1 MRDQGDGDFQDCFC
15 KGLAKADSPSSVER
29 QPREGVALLSTRS
42 ARKWVSGVETI
53 RQELIRSLPLA
64 GVPVEAMDVDGHG
77 SATLDNKATDF
88 RILLKVHRR
97 SERHNRIDPESLLDD
112 VVQVI
117 QFLEELQGQFVAD
130 QLIKSDTLSFRNSIK
145 LSSESS

>member
-1 MRDQGDGDFQDCFC
+1 M
-15 KGLAKADSPSSVER
+15 
-29 QPREGVALLSTRS
+29 
-42 ARKWVSGVETI
+42 
-53 RQELIRSLPLA
+53 
-64 GVPVEAMDVDGHG
+64 EATDVDGHG
-77 SATLDNKATDF
+77 SAALDNKVTDF

-97 SERHNRIDPESLLDD
+97 IERGNRIDPESLLDD